1 MTIRLMK
8 TEDVPTVYEM
18 EKTCF
23 ADPWGLDSLADFSL
37 GKGHSVFV
45 AEDENIIIGY
55 GCTQQVLYECDIL
68 RIAVNPVFRKRGVG
82 YSLLSEM
89 VKNAYAL
96 GSRIFYL
103 EVRENNIPAIGLYKK
118 LMFTESGRRK
128 DYYRNPTEDAILM
141 SRAIT

>member
-1 MTIRLMK
+1 MIIRLMK
-8 TEDVPTVYEM
+8 TEDVPIVYEM

-23 ADPWGLDSLADFSL
+23 ADPWGRDSLADFSS

-45 AEDENIIIGY
+45 AEDDKSIIGY
-55 GCTQQVLYECDIL
+55 GCTQQVLDECEIL
-68 RIAVNPVFRKRGVG
+68 RIAVNPNFRKKGVG

-89 VKNAYAL
+89 VNNAYAH

-103 EVRENNIPAIGLYKK
+103 EVREKNIPAIGLYKK

-128 DYYRNPTEDAILM
+128 DYYKNPTEDAILM